1 MSFEVSL
8 FKRLRETY
16 TSWDALKTHLTS
28 EEGGNF
34 TIRDCENTPFAIIR
48 YKKGETVLGEE
59 GHWLRSVVWNKET
72 HMPVC
77 VSPRKAND
85 GPPPVGTSLHL
96 DEFYDG
102 VMINVFRVLGS
113 DEEHVVTRSSYGATG
128 TFYSNKTFKQL
139 YDEAVA
145 IAASAAA
152 NVRKDVIDMNDYMN
166 ALNAIPQLPTAEFP
180 ATFTSYVLQ
189 HPEHRVVFV
198 TSSPRLVKV
207 EHGKIAADGTVLY
220 SEWTHGSTPKTFTEE
235 KEIHELMR
243 AESINRGWR
252 WQGLIFRDTAGNR
265 WRIRSSTYTYLR
277 KMRGN
282 EAKPLERFL
291 RLRST
296 KELTEYLKHYGEE
309 RQIFW
314 EFETL
319 LRKRTKEIYDSY
331 VAVHKSHEKKLADL
345 QQPDKTVVFKLHSH
359 YLSVLRSQ
367 SKTIKM
373 QDVIDLVNSFPLW
386 EQALLLK
393 KGLQPMI
400 QMPMVHQ
407 DESLLMQP
415 PQMAPELLAN

>member
-1 MSFEVSL
+1 MSFEVSFL
-8 FKRLRETY
+8 KNLRETY
-16 TSWDALKTHLTS
+16 PSWEQLKTHLTS
-28 EEGGNF
+28 EEGGKF
-34 TIRDCENTPFAIIR
+34 IIRDCGNTPFAIIR
-48 YKKGETVLGEE
+48 YKRGETVLGDQ

-77 VSPRKAND
+77 VSPRKANE
-85 GPPPVGTSLHL
+85 GSPPPNTPLYL
-96 DEFYDG
+96 EEFHDG

-113 DEEHVVTRSSYGATG
+113 DEEHITTRSSYDAGG
-128 TFYSNKTFKQL
+128 TFYSKKTFKEL
-139 YDEAVA
+139 FNEVVPKPT
-145 IAASAAA
+145 S
-152 NVRKDVIDMNDYMN
+152 KD
-166 ALNAIPQLPTAEFP
+166 LPTAEFP

-198 TSSPRLVKV
+198 ASLPKLVEV
-207 EHGKIAADGTVLY
+207 EHGKIAADGTVIYPELAKCTT
-220 SEWTHGSTPKTFTEE
+220 SRTFPDEYKINEFVRT
-235 KEIHELMR
+235 
-243 AESINRGWR
+243 ESINRGWR
-252 WQGLIFRDTAGNR
+252 WQGLVFRDMSGNR

-277 KMRGN
+277 NMRGN
-282 EAKPLERFL
+282 EAKPLDRFL

-314 EFETL
+314 EFETM

-331 VAVHKSHEKKLADL
+331 VAVHKSHEKKLSDL

-359 YLSVLRSQ
+359 FLSSLRSQ

-393 KGLQPMI
+393 KDESLPL
-400 QMPMVHQ
+400 VHQEEPVSQQQ
-407 DESLLMQP
+407 DESLPMQP
-415 PQMAPELLAN
+415 LQMVPELLAN